1 MHAHAEFREEIKS
14 AVSDLDDI
22 HIANFNTHIAHGGR
36 GPSRSHFALVADYIE
51 VYIPRHSK
59 AAVYVHGRHLVIAC
73 PNCTACRLTN
83 QDTDEIVM
91 ADTNPKTWMR
101 FWRTSVDNMYRAC
114 QSLDPSSGRA
124 MGLLRIGRLGHAGRS
139 LLADKYMVWCHG
151 HCGLAFT
158 DRL

>member
-1 MHAHAEFREEIKS
+1 VIN
-14 AVSDLDDI
+14 LDDI

-51 VYIPRHSK
+51 VYRRPKS
-59 AAVYVHGRHLVIAC
+59 ALHGRHLVIAC
-73 PNCTACRLTN
+73 PNCTVCRPTN

-101 FWRTSVDNMYRAC
+101 FWRTSVDDMYRAC
-114 QSLDPSSGRA
+114 QSIDPSSGRA

-139 LLADKYMVWCHG
+139 LLADKYMV
-151 HCGLAFT
+151 
-158 DRL
+158 